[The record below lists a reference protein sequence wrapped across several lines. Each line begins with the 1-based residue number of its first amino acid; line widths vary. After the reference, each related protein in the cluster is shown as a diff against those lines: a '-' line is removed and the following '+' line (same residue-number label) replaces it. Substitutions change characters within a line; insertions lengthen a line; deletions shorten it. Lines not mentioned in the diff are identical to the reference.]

1 MTTTRTR
8 LTIGNLTAL
17 ITVHFYERWRE
28 RIGSPFN
35 PPIMRIVE
43 ALKRRNDGHYLVPLP
58 RDDDTVYILAEA
70 RGLEIRF
77 VTVASGEWRG
87 RRTPLIQ
94 LEAA

>member
-1 MTTTRTR
+1 MTRTS

-17 ITVHFYERWRE
+17 ITVHFWERWAE

-35 PPIMRIVE
+35 PPILKIVE
-43 ALKRRNDGHYLVPLP
+43 ELKRRNDGHYLVPWP
-58 RDDDTVYILAEA
+58 RGEDTIYILVEA

-77 VTVASGEWRG
+77 VTVAIGEWLG
-87 RRTPLIQ
+87 RQTPLLR